1 MKLRVLLV
9 DDNTSIRD
17 ALRMILEMESDIEV
31 IGEVDDSRGV
41 VEAVAQTRPD
51 VVCMDV
57 NMPYLNGIEATRA
70 VLAVHPRIRVIGLSV
85 HASIA
90 IVGVII
96 NAGATGYVIKSDAGN
111 ELPQA
116 IRLVSQGQNYFSREL
131 GLASVADLGRY
142 VEH

>member
-9 DDNTSIRD
+9 DDHTSIRE
-17 ALRMILEMESDIEV
+17 ALRLILEMESDIEV
-31 IGEVDDSRGV
+31 IGEVNDSREV
-41 VEAVAQTRPD
+41 VEAVEQTRPD

-70 VLAVHPRIRVIGLSV
+70 VLAVHPQIRVIGLSV
-85 HASIA
+85 HANIA

-96 NAGATGYVIKSDAGN
+96 NAGAKGYIIKSDAGN

-131 GLASVADLGRY
+131 GLTSVADLGRY